1 MSFKIQQLMITD
13 ESREKCVKPPESAVK
28 KVFLNPFNIQLIEP
42 KDHFFDSED
51 RAERKHAKRKNA
63 TITKFGARLE
73 IPFFT
78 VDSGGFTHCSRDSSY
93 IAPVHCGEN

>member
-1 MSFKIQQLMITD
+1 MYRCNIRRVPRVMRKATGIRS
-13 ESREKCVKPPESAVK
+13 K

-63 TITKFGARLE
+63 TIAKFGAPCKGIKPIRQYHQCNEEKILPHKRL
-73 IPFFT
+73 
-78 VDSGGFTHCSRDSSY
+78 GFDFQ
-93 IAPVHCGEN
+93 E

>member
-1 MSFKIQQLMITD
+1 MTKIKMLD
-13 ESREKCVKPPESAVK
+13 NVLKPSESAIK

-63 TITKFGARLE
+63 TITKFGA
-73 IPFFT
+73 P
-78 VDSGGFTHCSRDSSY
+78 S
-93 IAPVHCGEN
+93 VHCGEN

>member
-1 MSFKIQQLMITD
+1 MYLNHIS
-13 ESREKCVKPPESAVK
+13 SKPPESAVK

-63 TITKFGARLE
+63 TTTDGRTTDAQW
-73 IPFFT
+73 
-78 VDSGGFTHCSRDSSY
+78 
-93 IAPVHCGEN
+93 